1 MDMQERVLKFI
12 ADRGVVVL
20 SDHVIAQMFEDVE
33 VEMGAFC
40 EKHNL
45 SRSTVRCGEYPM
57 VKLVGDGQVEVQGSD
72 VVSEQPL
79 LF

>member
-12 ADRGVVVL
+12 ADRGMVVL
-20 SDHVIAQMFEDVE
+20 SDHVLAHMFEDA
-33 VEMGAFC
+33 GAEIGVFC

-45 SRSTVRCGEYPM
+45 SRSIVRCGEHPM

-72 VVSEQPL
+72 VVSGQPL